1 MRQRYD
7 PPADNLYK
15 KIAEL
20 EKKLNRANRF
30 IKRLRQ
36 ENADLQRQLS
46 SLLLREPEEPQLLVR
61 DIPLFPTQEPSRRRR
76 QRTKYPPL
84 EETSRAR
91 RPLRKRRRLARI
103 YQVRLAAIVLVV
115 IGVFFSIGLIVTS
128 AVRAIYQ
135 PPTPPQ
141 PSPQPSAKVIELP
154 ESPLLPPESPTATQT
169 VSLEEILAQK
179 PDNIDIA
186 YNVTTPPDLKPSDEL
201 QAIVDEMVK
210 MAEDKNL
217 PVEDLS
223 ITLINVK
230 TGETAGY
237 QQQELRYPA
246 SLIKMFWMVYLYALI
261 DKGIFSDE
269 SAFAVDLY
277 KMIQHSNNDSAGKI
291 VDFTT
296 GATSGPK
303 LEGDEYQTWL
313 EKRLQLNNFFQKAG
327 YEGIVLAQKTY
338 PAQQMGKPEGRDRQM
353 WKDSD
358 DPMKNKVSS
367 EQAARLMY
375 EIVTGKAVSAE
386 ASRKMVQL
394 LARDLHPS
402 AWNGESETVGGFNP
416 IAGFLGQSLPPDEVD
431 FASKAGWTSTSRTET
446 AFVKTRDGQTAY
458 IVSILGKGRPYANDG
473 KLFPQMSRFMFDR
486 LHPSPSNQSPES
498 PN

>member
-1 MRQRYD
+1 MRQRYE
-7 PPADNLYK
+7 PPANSLYQR
-15 KIAEL
+15 IAEL

-36 ENADLQRQLS
+36 ENTDLQRQLS

-61 DIPLFPTQEPSRRRR
+61 DIPLFPSQEPIRRKR
-76 QRTKYPPL
+76 RTKYPPL

-91 RPLRKRRRLARI
+91 RPLRRRRRWARI

-115 IGVFFSIGLIVTS
+115 MGVFFSIGLIVTS

-135 PPTPPQ
+135 PVA
-141 PSPQPSAKVIELP
+141 SSQPSAQPSAQVIELP
-154 ESPLLPPESPTATQT
+154 ESPLLPPESPTATPT
-169 VSLEEILAQK
+169 VSLQEISEQR
-179 PDNIDIA
+179 PENIDIT

-210 MAEDKNL
+210 MVEEKNL
-217 PVEDLS
+217 PLNDLS

-246 SLIKMFWMVYLYALI
+246 SLIKMFWMVYLYASI
-261 DKGIFSDE
+261 EQGIFSDE

-277 KMIQHSNNDSAGKI
+277 KMIQHSNNDSAGRI
-291 VDFTT
+291 IDLAT

-303 LEGDEYQTWL
+303 LEGEEYQTWAN
-313 EKRLQLNNFFQKAG
+313 KRLQLNNFFQKAG

-338 PAQQMGKPEGRDRQM
+338 PAQKMPKPEGRDRQM

-358 DPMKNKVSS
+358 DPMKNRISS

-402 AWNGESETVGGFNP
+402 AWNVDAEKLGGFNP

-431 FASKAGWTSTSRTET
+431 FASKAGWTSTSRTES

-473 KLFPQMSRFMFDR
+473 KLFPQMSRLIFDR
-486 LHPSPSNQSPES
+486 LHPSTSNET